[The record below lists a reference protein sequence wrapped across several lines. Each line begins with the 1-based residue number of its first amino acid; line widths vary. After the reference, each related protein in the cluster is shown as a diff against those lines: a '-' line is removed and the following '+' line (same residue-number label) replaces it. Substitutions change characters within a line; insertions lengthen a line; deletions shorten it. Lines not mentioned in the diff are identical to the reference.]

1 MNWSWAKVEIG
12 AASSPCSPIYRPSL
26 FYTLTECQPS
36 AKHSHSDLWAQV
48 AESRSWQLRKEL
60 PLEASSTSASP
71 PIATHTMAKS
81 LLMRRFISP
90 LQQVTYSRGTLITAI
105 AGGRNL
111 PQQPGLPCSCDF
123 KEHKLISRIPSL

>member
-1 MNWSWAKVEIG
+1 MKLELLLVLALPYTILVYSTHLLSV
-12 AASSPCSPIYRPSL
+12 SQVPSTPIQTSGHRW
-26 FYTLTECQPS
+26 Q
-36 AKHSHSDLWAQV
+36 
-48 AESRSWQLRKEL
+48 SRSWQLRKEL

-81 LLMRRFISP
+81 VLMRRFISP
-90 LQQVTYSRGTLITAI
+90 LQQVTYSRGSLITAI